1 MQAIKLSAPV
11 RCLSFAGGN
20 LPAKTQNVI
29 GNKFLD
35 SNTDRWIDV
44 HNPAT
49 NEVVT
54 KVKIIKISIMR
65 LMGSSKNYVDKI
77 SLFFTIYLP
86 IVDIRGHFANHLP
99 FVHVD
104 SDINK

>member
-1 MQAIKLSAPV
+1 MYLFDFFQVTKFSTPV

-20 LPAKTQNVI
+20 IPAKTQNVI

-35 SNTDRWIDV
+35 SATDKWIDV

-54 KVKIIKISIMR
+54 QVFA
-65 LMGSSKNYVDKI
+65 LVH
-77 SLFFTIYLP
+77 FTT
-86 IVDIRGHFANHLP
+86 F
-99 FVHVD
+99 
-104 SDINK
+104 